1 MNTDPVI
8 YQEKK
13 TSKLIIIALS
23 LFALYFGFSYFYQG
37 VLKLG
42 PIGDNPAPDQLYLG
56 FAIFM
61 FLCLFAFKTLTITIT
76 TAAVIISFNRF
87 ITHRIKF
94 QDIAKITLDDKFY
107 GGTGLRVRLVKGK
120 LRIAYNV
127 GSPRVVISLKNKRK
141 EIAFSTDQPEQ
152 VIKIIERSRLSPMSV
167 GLLP

>member
-13 TSKLIIIALS
+13 TSKLIIIVLS

-42 PIGDNPAPDQLYLG
+42 PIGTRPAPDHFYLG

-61 FLCLFAFKTLTITIT
+61 ILCLFAFKTLTITIT
-76 TAAVIISFNRF
+76 TAAVIIGFNKF

-107 GGTGLRVRLVKGK
+107 GGIGLRVRLVKGK

-127 GSPRVVISLKNKRK
+127 GSPRVVISLKNKGK

-152 VIKIIERSRLSPMSV
+152 VIKIIE
-167 GLLP
+167 GKYHEEY